1 MQGFLSISTF
11 TQGEESCLCQPKK
24 NTIIEAVSAQ
34 KEEHMHEYP
43 ITEQLVKIAEEHCN
57 KAEADK
63 VTRINLVVGEYSG
76 FVPESIH
83 MYFDLIAEGTR
94 CEGAEVDIT
103 RVKAKL
109 ECPACGEIFSRALLS
124 FACPKCGTDG
134 GPTDIGKE
142 FYIESIEVE

>member
-1 MQGFLSISTF
+1 
-11 TQGEESCLCQPKK
+11 
-24 NTIIEAVSAQ
+24 
-34 KEEHMHEYP
+34 MHEYP
-43 ITEQLVKIAEEHCN
+43 ITEQLIKIAEEHCE
-57 KAEADK
+57 KAGAHK

-83 MYFDLIAEGTR
+83 MYFDMISEGTK
-94 CEGAEVDIT
+94 CEGAEIVIT

-109 ECPACGEIFSRALLS
+109 SCPACGEIFERKLLS
-124 FACPKCGTDG
+124 FACPKCGVDG